1 MAERH
6 AGRQKDFTTIREIGG
21 PGRRLTADQ
30 AEV

>member
-6 AGRQKDFTTIREIGG
+6 GGGQQDPATIREIGG